1 MVADE
6 GIVSFILTLGA
17 GVIGGLIL
25 NIMPCVLPGLFMKAR
40 HVISQLQ
47 SGQSLAHRRAEG
59 IMYLLGSLF
68 TFTAYGILVNTLKF
82 SSESLGW
89 GMQMQNPLFVGIL
102 LVITFLFGLSSFDL
116 INVELG
122 VQYSSLGRSA
132 RLRSFLDGVFITLIS
147 TPCSAPV
154 LGGAVTVALAQDSS
168 WLETLLLF
176 WSISIGLCL
185 PILLISFIPAAS
197 KFVPQHGAWMKQF
210 KYFVGVTLVAACVW
224 LYTIY
229 EKLLPNPDQPPRL
242 LYALCIIAALLVLAP
257 IWRESSKLKG
267 RVLNVLMLASMG
279 SALFWSSKAPVEYLA
294 WQPYEKALVD
304 QHLERGGSVFVDFTA
319 DWCLSC
325 KAFEGIYLNTP
336 ATAELLRQHKV
347 LPLKADLTN
356 PKSPLWALLKTYNRT
371 GIPAYLIYRPNKEP
385 EMLPEG
391 PPLTLEE
398 RIKAPQ

>member
-1 MVADE
+1 MDTDGGV
-6 GIVSFILTLGA
+6 VSFLLTLGA

-59 IMYLLGSLF
+59 LMYLLGSLF

-89 GMQMQNPLFVGIL
+89 GMQMQNPIFVGIL
-102 LVITFLFGLSSFDL
+102 LVICFLFGLSSFDL
-116 INVELG
+116 FKVNLG
-122 VQYSSLGRSA
+122 VEYSSLGYSA
-132 RLRSFLDGVFITLIS
+132 RLKSFLDGVFITLIS

-154 LGGAVTVALAQDSS
+154 LGGAVTVALAQESS
-168 WLETLLLF
+168 WLETILLF
-176 WSISIGLCL
+176 WSISLGLCL

-197 KFVPQHGAWMKQF
+197 KLVPKHGSWMKQF
-210 KYFVGVTLVAACVW
+210 QYFVGVTLLAACLW

-242 LYALCIIAALLVLAP
+242 LYALCVIAGLFVLAP
-257 IWRESSKLKG
+257 IWREGAKI
-267 RVLNVLMLASMG
+267 RRWTLNILMYASMG
-279 SALFWSSKAPVEYLA
+279 GVLFWSSLAPVEHLD
-294 WQPYEKALVD
+294 WRPYQKELVD
-304 QHLERGGSVFVDFTA
+304 AQTKQGNLVFVDFTA

-325 KAFEGIYLNTP
+325 KAFEEVYLNTP
-336 ATAELLRQHKV
+336 ATAELFRRHKV
-347 LPLKADLTN
+347 LPLKVDLTN
-356 PKSPLWALLKTYNRT
+356 PKSPLWVLLKKFNRT
-371 GIPAYLIYRPNKEP
+371 GIPAYLIYRPNKDP

-398 RIKAPQ
+398 RIKAQ